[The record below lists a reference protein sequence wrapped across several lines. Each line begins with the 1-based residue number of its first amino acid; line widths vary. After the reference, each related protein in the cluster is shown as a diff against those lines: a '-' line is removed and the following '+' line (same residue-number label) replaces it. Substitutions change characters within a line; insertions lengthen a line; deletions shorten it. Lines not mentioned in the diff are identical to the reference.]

1 MIHIDSIK
9 FSYKKR
15 KPVFDDFS
23 LQIKPGITLFKG
35 FSGCGKTTLLRIL
48 AGFLDVSAGE
58 VNFPEGFD
66 RKSKTFMKKDMSF
79 VFQSNNLLPLTT
91 FRRNCEL
98 AANVGGTDSEF
109 EAKLSLWSKRLGVD
123 HLLDERPYQLSG
135 GQCQRASMTRALVRS
150 PKFLFMDEPSSGL
163 DDINTS
169 ILTTALKEYLSSSTE
184 ECYIIISTH
193 DSRMELIA
201 NEIHDF
207 NHLLLTEGHL
217 QSLAGATI

>member
-1 MIHIDSIK
+1 
-9 FSYKKR
+9 
-15 KPVFDDFS
+15 
-23 LQIKPGITLFKG
+23 
-35 FSGCGKTTLLRIL
+35 
-48 AGFLDVSAGE
+48 
-58 VNFPEGFD
+58 
-66 RKSKTFMKKDMSF
+66 
-79 VFQSNNLLPLTT
+79 
-91 FRRNCEL
+91 
-98 AANVGGTDSEF
+98 
-109 EAKLSLWSKRLGVD
+109 
-123 HLLDERPYQLSG
+123 
-135 GQCQRASMTRALVRS
+135 MTRALVRS